1 MQNTPPK
8 FDELEAFAAWF
19 MQTQGP
25 LPIVPLGGMTRVGEF
40 SGIVLCRQGQYQ
52 CQLWLCDPGSE
63 IPNHSHPN
71 VDSIQVYVGG
81 EVYLRLNGQPVITA
95 EMIADDKWNALEVH
109 PKRGFSLRVRPSDNH
124 GATIGPSGGAF
135 MTFQKWLV
143 GTPTSV
149 EMDWRGPALSAKH
162 HEAVNKQKEETK

>member
-8 FDELEAFAAWF
+8 FDELEAFTSWF
-19 MQTQGP
+19 MQTQA
-25 LPIVPLGGMTRVGEF
+25 PIPSMPMDGMTRVGEF
-40 SGIVLCRQGQYQ
+40 SGIVLYRQGQYQ
-52 CQLWLCDPGSE
+52 VQLWLCDPNSE
-63 IPNHSHPN
+63 IPDHSHPN

-81 EVYLRLNGQPVITA
+81 EVYLRLNGQPIITA
-95 EMIADDKWNALEVH
+95 EDMRVANNVH
-109 PKRGFSLRVRPSDNH
+109 IKRGFSLRVRPSDNH
-124 GATIGPSGGAF
+124 SATIGPSGGAF

-162 HEAVNKQKEETK
+162 HEAVNKRKEETK